1 MQNIKEKEI
10 KENKNEESIIDSS
23 RSEHFVPSNPPTTTC
38 NNDKIVHVV
47 KKPRNRLVELPDDIY
62 YIVNSFLPRYVPD
75 VSNLIKYDNGITS
88 DNIMT
93 LGVINDV
100 YIHHCNQY
108 SMDASRIVRDQYF
121 ALNYTT
127 PQNCLFNEIDTEER
141 AWLELVFGISLKR
154 TILNREIE
162 SFKFPES
169 HIQNEELFIDLEKD
183 EKPQSSKLSI
193 ITLNDEEMIYE
204 SDGPMSPIQYFE
216 DSIHRIFCDRSC
228 DEKQA
233 VHSFQRTYLSPLDTT
248 TQEDK
253 ILQEEIPEIF
263 CCDKEVL
270 LDFDLESKPP
280 SESINL
286 EEELFKYKSIE
297 SEPYLY
303 GEFLY
308 SSEHDYGMFQNIS
321 PRNRNIDLSK
331 FVVQAESESYTSKF
345 FTHYF
350 FPHLSA
356 DMLRHFKDL
365 DADYIPKLFD
375 DIITFVQMSTQKIEG
390 YTRYETIYLAV
401 RVFLK
406 CRYNESTVKTLF
418 SRVGPFV
425 KNLFKDLSV
434 QADFFETS
442 RGFLNSYKNI
452 NESPIVIKLYKCCMF
467 LLSMSIFDKFGINFE
482 TFGYTK
488 LEEVAIKKRMYK
500 KTDFMFVLCDTI
512 LFIVERGYQVY
523 LTGDINC
530 LFHSGGT
537 YKNLYDDCRELTRQ
551 KDQLCNP
558 EANGFTESD
567 FRGRLDVVIEKL
579 TNIEKHSFRLD
590 KTDVKMI
597 KLTLNDMLMIRDDLN
612 TKTAARSNREAPIG
626 LLIFGDSGIGKTT
639 ITNMLCTYF
648 AKHENLPCGEA
659 FRYTVNPAAKYWDGF
674 VTSQH
679 TVILDD
685 IANEDPSLGDPKS
698 LNVVIQVMNNQAY
711 CPDQASLEMKGTT
724 PFRGKLV
731 VATTNVKNLNAYH
744 YFSCPSAVQR
754 RFPFII
760 TPVVKPEFKDERG
773 MLNSSN
779 VPNDVAYP
787 DLWYFKVELV
797 RPVSISKGKHYANVE
812 LIHDNLN
819 IKELLIWF
827 DGAINKFNEDQR
839 RVQNCVKLIQE
850 TNLCFCCNLPDN
862 LCNVKP
868 QGILENCTFG
878 IFSTLFFLY
887 LNFIRYY
894 LVMITSNVH
903 YKRLVLFY
911 RFYTTMNRNIAE
923 YKIKLNDI
931 YRKSYDKEMW
941 ERVGNTMYNKMKQPE
956 IFIPLASI
964 VSMIL
969 ISYKTYK
976 KMMPQGDV
984 SEEVGTRPIE
994 ELMVGKMFGTIMQ
1007 WIYLVQ
1013 ISPEKVHLLKV
1024 WNSQNSVR
1032 KLEKMFLRLGYL
1044 VREGMRPVVVNLSL

>member
-1 MQNIKEKEI
+1 MYNIKRKEI
-10 KENKNEESIIDSS
+10 KEKKNEESIIDSS
-23 RSEHFVPSNPPTTTC
+23 RNEHFVPS
-38 NNDKIVHVV
+38 
-47 KKPRNRLVELPDDIY
+47 
-62 YIVNSFLPRYVPD
+62 
-75 VSNLIKYDNGITS
+75 
-88 DNIMT
+88 
-93 LGVINDV
+93 
-100 YIHHCNQY
+100 
-108 SMDASRIVRDQYF
+108 
-121 ALNYTT
+121 
-127 PQNCLFNEIDTEER
+127 
-141 AWLELVFGISLKR
+141 
-154 TILNREIE
+154 
-162 SFKFPES
+162 
-169 HIQNEELFIDLEKD
+169 
-183 EKPQSSKLSI
+183 KLSI
-193 ITLNDEEMIYE
+193 VTHNDEKMIYE
-204 SDGPMSPIQYFE
+204 SDGPMSPIRHLD
-216 DSIHRIFCDRSC
+216 DSIHRIFCDGYC
-228 DEKQA
+228 DKKQTMR
-233 VHSFQRTYLSPLDTT
+233 SFQRTYLSPLDTT
-248 TQEDK
+248 IQESK

-263 CCDKEVL
+263 ENDKKIL
-270 LDFDLESKPP
+270 TDFDFESD
-280 SESINL
+280 SSVENVDL
-286 EEELFKYKSIE
+286 EEELFKYKKDDSE
-297 SEPYLY
+297 SYLY

-321 PRNRNIDLSK
+321 PTNRNVDLSK

-345 FTHYF
+345 FTNYF
-350 FPHLSA
+350 LPHLNA
-356 DMLRHFKDL
+356 DILRHIKKL
-365 DADYIPKLFD
+365 DVDYIPKLFD

-390 YTRYETIYLAV
+390 YTRYQTIYMAV
-401 RVFLK
+401 RIFLK

-425 KNLFKDLSV
+425 KNLFKDLSI

-488 LEEVAIKKRMYK
+488 LEEVAIKKKMYK

-537 YKNLYDDCRELTRQ
+537 YKNLYDDCRELVRQ

-590 KTDVKMI
+590 KTDIKMI

-731 VATTNVKNLNAYH
+731 VATTNVKFKCLPLFLLPICCAEKISFYH
-744 YFSCPSAVQR
+744 
-754 RFPFII
+754 
-760 TPVVKPEFKDERG
+760 
-773 MLNSSN
+773 NSSC
-779 VPNDVAYP
+779 
-787 DLWYFKVELV
+787 ET
-797 RPVSISKGKHYANVE
+797 
-812 LIHDNLN
+812 
-819 IKELLIWF
+819 
-827 DGAINKFNEDQR
+827 
-839 RVQNCVKLIQE
+839 RV
-850 TNLCFCCNLPDN
+850 
-862 LCNVKP
+862 
-868 QGILENCTFG
+868 
-878 IFSTLFFLY
+878 
-887 LNFIRYY
+887 
-894 LVMITSNVH
+894 
-903 YKRLVLFY
+903 
-911 RFYTTMNRNIAE
+911 
-923 YKIKLNDI
+923 
-931 YRKSYDKEMW
+931 
-941 ERVGNTMYNKMKQPE
+941 
-956 IFIPLASI
+956 
-964 VSMIL
+964 
-969 ISYKTYK
+969 
-976 KMMPQGDV
+976 
-984 SEEVGTRPIE
+984 
-994 ELMVGKMFGTIMQ
+994 
-1007 WIYLVQ
+1007 
-1013 ISPEKVHLLKV
+1013 
-1024 WNSQNSVR
+1024 
-1032 KLEKMFLRLGYL
+1032 
-1044 VREGMRPVVVNLSL
+1044 